1 MSITHHHHVYQKH
14 NNFPIQIRLVDS
26 SLSGGELRKYVFE
39 ESEITDEALEDFV
52 VRIRSGQQG
61 FETRSRDVFTYVCLL
76 MYN

>member
-1 MSITHHHHVYQKH
+1 M
-14 NNFPIQIRLVDS
+14 DS

-61 FETRSRDVFTYVCLL
+61 FETRSRDVFTYVFSP
-76 MYN
+76 